1 MATGRML
8 RMPITVRHLPETS
21 STTSTK
27 LTTVTVIDANP
38 IITRSDMNMATDVEK
53 AKIPPA
59 TENRAEN
66 AGEVVMVLAKK
77 GGRGLKGVAECQWQG
92 RTRK

>member
-1 MATGRML
+1 MFN
-8 RMPITVRHLPETS
+8 MPIIVRHLPDTS

-53 AKIPPA
+53 AKIPPVPQSDRK
-59 TENRAEN
+59 RAKTRE
-66 AGEVVMVLAKK
+66 ADSE
-77 GGRGLKGVAECQWQG
+77 RGHEGVRWECQVQG
-92 RTRK
+92 QARK